1 MPNKFRP
8 WALGVSQALA
18 SAFVVLG
25 TFMSAAMVRDN
36 TGGNGGW
43 RWAYYFNGI
52 IYGITALAVTVTY
65 FPPPPRL
72 AQNRKSRSSL
82 LTEIDYIGVVI
93 LAGALTSLVIGVTWG
108 GSTYPW
114 DDAKVVAVLTV
125 GCVALVAFGLYERY
139 VVSEGILAHTL
150 FQSRNF
156 PILLVV
162 CTIDGMLLLGVNV
175 LFSQEIFDLFTQDA
189 VEVAVMLCPF
199 LVTSTFGCIPAGWIM
214 ARTKSYRTLLV
225 FALFWC
231 SLFAGKCFRQILIR
245 RAGTDDNFQV

>member
-1 MPNKFRP
+1 M
-8 WALGVSQALA
+8 A

-52 IYGITALAVTVTY
+52 IYGVTALSVTLTY

-72 AQNRKSRSSL
+72 ARSRSGCSSL
-82 LTEIDYIGVVI
+82 LTDIDYAGVLI
-93 LAGALTSLVIGVTWG
+93 MTGALTSLVIGLTWG
-108 GSTYPW
+108 GSTYSW
-114 DDAKVVAVLTV
+114 DDGRVIATLVI
-125 GCVALVAFGLYERY
+125 GCVGLISFGIFEKF
-139 VVSEGILAHTL
+139 VVTAGILAHSL
-150 FQSRNF
+150 FRTRNF

-189 VEVAVMLCPF
+189 LEVAVVLCPF

-231 SLFAGKCFRQILIR
+231 SLFAGKKLIVSTVYSSPLNISAR
-245 RAGTDDNFQV
+245 SDGSD